1 MASIGSSKVHP
12 SEVSIDMG
20 SIPQQPVELE
30 SNLAKSKSNSLGSSL
45 WSVSSAAGEKVLS
58 GIDYLGLKLA
68 DVFGITQ
75 SRYEEYLWEA
85 QQQKDRVRSEIFVFY
100 YF

>member
-12 SEVSIDMG
+12 SEVSINME
-20 SIPQQPVELE
+20 SISPPTFACEPT
-30 SNLAKSKSNSLGSSL
+30 NLTKSKDGSLGSSL

-68 DVFGITQ
+68 DIFGITS
-75 SRYEEYLWEA
+75 SRYEEYVWEA
-85 QQQKDRVRSEIFVFY
+85 QQQKERVCNY
-100 YF
+100 